1 MARGKNNAAVKVAE
15 TAVVET
21 VVEAPAVVYPT
32 TEQMIAD
39 GLTTKSARIRKLHS
53 LGMSTGDI
61 ARQEC
66 NGLYQHAF
74 NVIKKPLKKVV
85 SATPEAPAQ
94 QEEPA
99 GESEE
104 TQTQEA

>member
-1 MARGKNNAAVKVAE
+1 MSRKSNAAVKTVE
-15 TAVVET
+15 TAA
-21 VVEAPAVVYPT
+21 VEAPKVVYPT
-32 TEQMIAD
+32 TEQMVKD

-53 LGMSTGDI
+53 LGMTTGDI

-74 NVIKKPLKKVV
+74 NVIKKPLKKV
-85 SATPEAPAQ
+85 AAPA
-94 QEEPA
+94 
-99 GESEE
+99 ESTETKAEE

>member
-1 MARGKNNAAVKVAE
+1 MSRKSNAAVKTVE

-21 VVEAPAVVYPT
+21 AVETKVVYPT
-32 TEQMIAD
+32 TEQMVKD

-53 LGMSTGDI
+53 LGMTTGDI

-74 NVIKKPLKKVV
+74 NVIKKPLKKV
-85 SATPEAPAQ
+85 AAPA
-94 QEEPA
+94 
-99 GESEE
+99 ESTETKAEE

>member
-1 MARGKNNAAVKVAE
+1 MSRKSNAAVKTVE
-15 TAVVET
+15 TAVVE
-21 VVEAPAVVYPT
+21 APKVVYPT
-32 TEQMIAD
+32 TEQMVKD

-53 LGMSTGDI
+53 LGMTTGDI

-74 NVIKKPLKKVV
+74 NVIKKPLKKV
-85 SATPEAPAQ
+85 AAPA
-94 QEEPA
+94 
-99 GESEE
+99 ESTETKAEE